1 MTQEWRPD
9 YIWWDGRL
17 VPWDQATVHITQAHW
32 SAIGA
37 VFEGIKAYQN
47 LQTGELYVFRLKEH
61 LRRLG
66 QSMKMAGLKP
76 RWAEAELAQAVVD
89 LLRANNC
96 RDDTYIQ
103 PVAYPAG
110 PGRAFSRADEVRTG
124 LYITL
129 RPFESHLLT
138 DYRINVRVSS
148 WVRIADNVMP
158 PRIKALPNY
167 WNSRLAT
174 REAQADGY
182 DGAIIL
188 NASGKVAEGPGACLF
203 IIRDGV
209 AITPQVTASILESI
223 TRATLITLLREILGV
238 PVVEREVDRTEL
250 YVCDEAFFCGT
261 AAEVTPIGSVDRF
274 PVGDG
279 QIGPVTRR
287 LQKLYHDIVRGIDGR
302 FAEWRTPVGVG
313 RTAVAGG

>member
-1 MTQEWRPD
+1 MTQEQRPD

-17 VPWDQATVHITQAHW
+17 VPWDQATIHVTQAHW

-37 VFEGIKAYQN
+37 VFEGIKAYKN
-47 LQTGELYVFRLKEH
+47 PHTGELYVFRLKEH

-76 RWAEAELAQAVVD
+76 RWSEAELGQAVLD
-89 LLRANNC
+89 LLRANN
-96 RDDTYIQ
+96 RQDDTYIQ

-110 PGRAFSRADEVRTG
+110 SGRAFSRADEVATS

-138 DYRINVRVSS
+138 DYRINVCVSS
-148 WVRIADNVMP
+148 WVRISDNAMP
-158 PRIKALPNY
+158 PRIKAVPNY

-182 DGAIIL
+182 DGAVIL
-188 NASGKVAEGPGACLF
+188 NAAGKVAEGPGACLF

-209 AITPQVTASILESI
+209 AFTPPVTASILESI
-223 TRATLITLLREILGV
+223 TRATLIILLREALGV

-250 YVCDEAFFCGT
+250 YICDEAFFCGT
-261 AAEVTPIGSVDRF
+261 AAEVTPIASVDRF

-279 QIGPVTRR
+279 QVGPVTRR
-287 LQKLYHDIVRGIDGR
+287 LQQLYHDVVRGIDGR
-302 FAEWRTPVGVG
+302 FPEWRTPVGMG
-313 RTAVAGG
+313 RTAVAGD

>member
-1 MTQEWRPD
+1 VTQDWHPD
-9 YIWWDGRL
+9 YIWSDGRL
-17 VPWDQATVHITQAHW
+17 VPWDEATIHLTQAHW

-37 VFEGIKAYQN
+37 VFEGIKAYRNPQS
-47 LQTGELYVFRLKEH
+47 GELYVFRLRAH

-76 RWAEAELAQAVVD
+76 VWSEAELERAVLEV
-89 LLRANNC
+89 LRANNR

-103 PVAYPAG
+103 PVAYPVG

-124 LYITL
+124 LYITI

-158 PRIKALPNY
+158 PRIKAIPNY

-188 NASGKVAEGPGACLF
+188 NTAGKVAEGPGACLF
-203 IIRDGV
+203 IVREGV
-209 AITPQVTASILESI
+209 AITPPVTASILESI
-223 TRATLITLLREILGV
+223 TRATVIVLLRELLGV
-238 PVVEREVDRTEL
+238 SVIEREVDRTEL

-261 AAEVTPIGSVDRF
+261 AAEITPIASVDRL

-279 QIGPVTRR
+279 EVGPITRR
-287 LQKLYHDIVRGIDGR
+287 LQQAYHDIIRGIDGR
-302 FAEWRTPVGVG
+302 FAEWRTPVGVA
-313 RTAVAGG
+313 RPAVAGD

>member
-1 MTQEWRPD
+1 VTQEYRPD

-17 VPWDQATVHITQAHW
+17 VPWDQATIHITQAHW

-37 VFEGIKAYQN
+37 VFEGIKAYKN
-47 LQTGELYVFRLKEH
+47 PQTGELYVFRLKEH

-76 RWAEAELAQAVVD
+76 RWSEAELGQAVLD
-89 LLRANNC
+89 LLRANN
-96 RDDTYIQ
+96 RQDDTYIQ
-103 PVAYPAG
+103 PVAFPAG
-110 PGRAFSRADEVRTG
+110 SGRAFSRADEMRTS

-138 DYRINVRVSS
+138 DYRINVCVSS
-148 WVRIADNVMP
+148 WVRIGDNVMP

-182 DGAIIL
+182 DGAVIL
-188 NASGKVAEGPGACLF
+188 NAFGKVAEGPGACLF

-209 AITPQVTASILESI
+209 AFTPPVTASILESI
-223 TRATLITLLREILGV
+223 TRATLIVLLREVLGV

-250 YVCDEAFFCGT
+250 YICDEAFFCGT
-261 AAEVTPIGSVDRF
+261 AAEITPIASVDRL

-279 QIGPVTRR
+279 QVGPVSRR
-287 LQKLYHDIVRGIDGR
+287 LQQLYHDVVRGIDGR
-302 FAEWRTPVGVG
+302 FPEWRTPVGVA
-313 RTAVAGG
+313 RTAVAGD

>member
-1 MTQEWRPD
+1 MTQDWHPD
-9 YIWWDGRL
+9 YIWSDGRL
-17 VPWDQATVHITQAHW
+17 VPWDEATIHLTQAHW

-37 VFEGIKAYQN
+37 VFEGIKAYRNPQS
-47 LQTGELYVFRLKEH
+47 GELYVFRLRAH

-76 RWAEAELAQAVVD
+76 VWSEAELERAVLEV
-89 LLRANNC
+89 LRANNR

-103 PVAYPAG
+103 PVAYPVG

-124 LYITL
+124 LYITI

-158 PRIKALPNY
+158 PRIKAIPNY

-188 NASGKVAEGPGACLF
+188 NTAGKVAEGPGACLF
-203 IIRDGV
+203 IVREGV
-209 AITPQVTASILESI
+209 AITPPVTASILESI
-223 TRATLITLLREILGV
+223 TRATVIVLLRELLGV
-238 PVVEREVDRTEL
+238 SVIEREVDRTEL

-261 AAEVTPIGSVDRF
+261 AAEITPIASVDRL

-279 QIGPVTRR
+279 EVGPITRR
-287 LQKLYHDIVRGIDGR
+287 LQQAYHDIIRGIDGR
-302 FAEWRTPVGVG
+302 FAEWRTPVGVA
-313 RTAVAGG
+313 RPAVAGD

>member
-1 MTQEWRPD
+1 MTQEYRPD

-17 VPWDQATVHITQAHW
+17 VPWDQATIHITQAHW

-37 VFEGIKAYQN
+37 VFEGIKAYKN
-47 LQTGELYVFRLKEH
+47 PQTGELYVFRLKEH

-76 RWAEAELAQAVVD
+76 RWSEAELGQAVLD
-89 LLRANNC
+89 LLRANN
-96 RDDTYIQ
+96 RQDDTYIQ
-103 PVAYPAG
+103 PVAFPAG
-110 PGRAFSRADEVRTG
+110 SGRAFSRADEMRTS

-138 DYRINVRVSS
+138 DYRINVCVSS
-148 WVRIADNVMP
+148 WVRIGDNVMP

-182 DGAIIL
+182 DGAVIL
-188 NASGKVAEGPGACLF
+188 NAFGKVAEGPGACLF

-209 AITPQVTASILESI
+209 AFTPPVTASILESI
-223 TRATLITLLREILGV
+223 TRATLIVLLREVLGV

-250 YVCDEAFFCGT
+250 YICDEAFFCGT
-261 AAEVTPIGSVDRF
+261 AAEITPIASVDRL

-279 QIGPVTRR
+279 QVGPVSRR
-287 LQKLYHDIVRGIDGR
+287 LQQLYHDVVRGIDGR
-302 FAEWRTPVGVG
+302 FPEWRTPVGVA
-313 RTAVAGG
+313 RTAVAGD

>member
-1 MTQEWRPD
+1 MTQEQRPD

-17 VPWDQATVHITQAHW
+17 VPWDQATLPITQAHW

-47 LQTGELYVFRLKEH
+47 PQTGELYVFRLKEH

-76 RWAEAELAQAVVD
+76 LWGEAELAQAVVD

-96 RDDTYIQ
+96 RADTYIQ
-103 PVAYPAG
+103 PVAFPAG
-110 PGRAFSRADEVRTG
+110 PGRAFSRADEVKTSV
-124 LYITL
+124 YISL

-158 PRIKALPNY
+158 PRIKALANY

-209 AITPQVTASILESI
+209 AITPPVTASILESI
-223 TRATLITLLREILGV
+223 TRATLITLLRDVLGV

-250 YVCDEAFFCGT
+250 YICDEAFFCGT
-261 AAEVTPIGSVDRF
+261 AAEVTPVGSVDRF

-287 LQKLYHDIVRGIDGR
+287 LQQVYHDVVRGIDGR

-313 RTAVAGG
+313 RTAVAGD

>member
-1 MTQEWRPD
+1 MTQEWHPD
-9 YIWWDGRL
+9 YLWSDGKL
-17 VPWDQATVHITQAHW
+17 VPWDQATIHLTQAHW

-37 VFEGIKAYQN
+37 VFEGIKAYKN
-47 LQTGELYVFRLKEH
+47 PQTGELYVFRLKEH

-66 QSMKMAGLKP
+66 QSIKMAGLKP
-76 RWAEAELAQAVVD
+76 VWSGAELERAVLEV
-89 LLRANNC
+89 LRANNR

-103 PVAYPAG
+103 PVAYPVG

-148 WVRIADNVMP
+148 WVRIPDHVMP
-158 PRIKALPNY
+158 PRIKAIPNY

-188 NASGKVAEGPGACLF
+188 NTTGKVAEGPGACLF

-209 AITPQVTASILESI
+209 AITPPVTASILESI
-223 TRATLITLLREILGV
+223 TRATLIILLREVLGV
-238 PVVEREVDRTEL
+238 PVIEREVDRTEL

-261 AAEVTPIGSVDRF
+261 AAEVTPVASVDRI

-287 LQKLYHDIVRGIDGR
+287 LQQVYHDVIRGIDAR
-302 FAEWRTPVGVG
+302 FSEWRTPVGVA
-313 RTAVAGG
+313 RPAVAGD

>member
-1 MTQEWRPD
+1 VTQDWHPD
-9 YIWWDGRL
+9 YIWSDGRL
-17 VPWDQATVHITQAHW
+17 VPWDEATIHLTQAHW

-37 VFEGIKAYQN
+37 VFEGIKAYRNPQS
-47 LQTGELYVFRLKEH
+47 GELYIFRLREH

-76 RWAEAELAQAVVD
+76 VWSEAELERAVLEV
-89 LLRANNC
+89 LRSNNR

-103 PVAYPAG
+103 PVAYPIG

-124 LYITL
+124 LYITI

-158 PRIKALPNY
+158 PRIKAIPNY

-188 NASGKVAEGPGACLF
+188 NTAGKVAEGPGACLF
-203 IIRDGV
+203 IVREGV
-209 AITPQVTASILESI
+209 AITPPVTASILESI
-223 TRATLITLLREILGV
+223 TRATVIVLLRELLGV
-238 PVVEREVDRTEL
+238 PVIEREVDRTEL

-261 AAEVTPIGSVDRF
+261 AAEITPIASVDRF

-279 QIGPVTRR
+279 EVGPVTRR
-287 LQKLYHDIVRGIDGR
+287 LQQVYHDIIRGIDGR
-302 FAEWRTPVGVG
+302 FAEWRTPVGTA
-313 RTAVAGG
+313 RPAVAGG

>member
-9 YIWWDGRL
+9 YIWSDGRL
-17 VPWDQATVHITQAHW
+17 VRWEEAMIHITQAHW
-32 SAIGA
+32 SAVGA
-37 VFEGIKAYQN
+37 VFEGIKAYKNPQR
-47 LQTGELYVFRLKEH
+47 GELYVFRLKEH

-66 QSMKMAGLKP
+66 QSMKMAGLRP
-76 RWAEAELAQAVVD
+76 VWSEGELEQAVLE
-89 LLRANNC
+89 LLRANNR

-110 PGRAFSRADEVRTG
+110 SGRAFSRTDEVRTG
-124 LYITL
+124 LYITI

-138 DYRINVRVSS
+138 EHRINVCVSS
-148 WVRIADNVMP
+148 WVRVADNVMP
-158 PRIKALPNY
+158 PRIKAIANY

-182 DGAIIL
+182 DGAVIL
-188 NASGKVAEGPGACLF
+188 NPAGNVAEGPGACLF

-209 AITPQVTASILESI
+209 AVTPPVTASILESI
-223 TRATLITLLREILGV
+223 TRATLIVLLREVLGV

-250 YVCDEAFFCGT
+250 YICDEAFFCGT
-261 AAEVTPIGSVDRF
+261 AAEITPVASVDRL

-279 QIGPVTRR
+279 RIGPITRR
-287 LQKLYHDIVRGIDGR
+287 LQQLYHDIVRGVDGR
-302 FAEWRTPVGVG
+302 FPEWRTPV
-313 RTAVAGG
+313 RVARPAAAGD

>member
-9 YIWWDGRL
+9 YIWSDGRL
-17 VPWDQATVHITQAHW
+17 VPWEQATIHITQAHW
-32 SAIGA
+32 SAVGA
-37 VFEGIKAYQN
+37 VFEGIKAYKN
-47 LQTGELYVFRLKEH
+47 PQTGELYVFRLREH

-66 QSMKMAGLKP
+66 RSMKMAGLKP
-76 RWAEAELAQAVVD
+76 VWSEAELEQAVLD
-89 LLRANNC
+89 LLRANNR

-103 PVAYPAG
+103 PVAYPVG
-110 PGRAFSRADEVRTG
+110 SGRAFSRADEVQTG
-124 LYITL
+124 LYITI
-129 RPFESHLLT
+129 RPFESQLLT

-148 WVRIADNVMP
+148 WVRISDNVMP
-158 PRIKALPNY
+158 PRIKAIPNY

-188 NASGKVAEGPGACLF
+188 NTAGKVAEGPGACLF

-209 AITPQVTASILESI
+209 AVTPPVTASILESI
-223 TRATLITLLREILGV
+223 TRATVIVLLRDLLGV
-238 PVVEREVDRTEL
+238 PVVERDVDRTEL

-261 AAEVTPIGSVDRF
+261 AAEITPIASVDRL

-279 QIGPVTRR
+279 QVGPVTRR
-287 LQKLYHDIVRGIDGR
+287 LQQVYHDIIRGIDGR
-302 FAEWRTPVGVG
+302 FAEWRTPVGVA
-313 RTAVAGG
+313 RPAVAGD